1 MQLRQRALCLC
12 GIGGADLEEQ
22 DIFPEKVMVQLRAEV
37 RSLGED
43 EDANM
48 VKTHGRIGGEEDKR
62 CWNLVKQASTVVVLS
77 YTSLCHFLY
86 QERD

>member
-37 RSLGED
+37 RSLGE
-43 EDANM
+43 
-48 VKTHGRIGGEEDKR
+48 EE
-62 CWNLVKQASTVVVLS
+62 ASKPFRQKGTAHLKMPAW
-77 YTSLCHFLY
+77 
-86 QERD
+86 